1 MLLLGTKSKLIT
13 EMMEGTV
20 RKRYQERL
28 INQIYKDVSHF
39 ESDNE
44 EETALIDD

>member
-1 MLLLGTKSKLIT
+1 MD
-13 EMMEGTV
+13 GTV

-28 INQIYKDVSHF
+28 ISQKYDKDVSHF